1 MIKVEL
7 KKNRSVINCPLKDRI
22 KIQKSKFS
30 SHYKLKGNHLKN
42 RFAWRRTA
50 LCAYMEITEKSFL
63 QNSSYPSCADGFV
76 QLLLVFNYFKMIYG
90 LTQNIWNFFPDRVL
104 RINSCLKKDNHQY
117 QSFTALKKIFL
128 YTQIQE

>member
-7 KKNRSVINCPLKDRI
+7 KKKQICYKLSLKSFSPDSV
-22 KIQKSKFS
+22 KIQ
-30 SHYKLKGNHLKN
+30 LTLQIKGSHLKN
-42 RFAWRRTA
+42 RFAWHRTA

-63 QNSSYPSCADGFV
+63 QNSSQPSCADGFV
-76 QLLLVFNYFKMIYG
+76 QLLLVFNYFKMIYD
-90 LTQNIWNFFPDRVL
+90 LTQNIRNFFPDRVL
-104 RINSCLKKDNHQY
+104 RINSCLKQDNHQY